1 MTATPQLMLSRKW
14 YQASKLEMEFHMI
27 DILYAALSIHAQTE
41 ETTLSCK
48 DDCTLT
54 KHGAGHIPLCGIF
67 HLCLCTPREAFVFH
81 MVSNESAKKS
91 FFFSPNNSYNNLMKR
106 IYLFALKKGKYF
118 AAIFWTPCK
127 KQNGLLECKDTDKN
141 PNIERKKWQF
151 LGQYASSWHLIK
163 ILLSKL
169 MQIGAKNWA

>member
-1 MTATPQLMLSRKW
+1 
-14 YQASKLEMEFHMI
+14 MEVHIINMM
-27 DILYAALSIHAQTE
+27 YAVLTMHALTE
-41 ETTLSCK
+41 RTKFSCK

-141 PNIERKKWQF
+141 PNIELKKWQF
-151 LGQYASSWHLIK
+151 FRPICILMTFDIDSLEQIDANWSQKLGQNDAYWGRI
-163 ILLSKL
+163 
-169 MQIGAKNWA
+169 